1 MSMAILMNVWF
12 SLSAGAVL
20 LYGVWLMMPRHSP
33 STNPND
39 PENWP
44 RWKRR
49 QVQQMLTGMRP
60 VPVRRGPRLPRWVKW
75 WLILSAVIYV
85 WIVVASRM

>member
-1 MSMAILMNVWF
+1 MSTAILMNAWQ
-12 SLSAGAVL
+12 SLSVGGL
-20 LYGVWLMMPRHSP
+20 LCYGVWLMMPRTP

-60 VPVRRGPRLPRWVKW
+60 VPVRRGPRLPRWLKW
-75 WLILSAVIYV
+75 WLILSAVIYA
-85 WIVVASRM
+85 WIALASRR